1 MCVCRKKGRNLME
14 DNSLMF
20 QMICSELEDAVGA
33 GNISTKR
40 SERAVYSV
48 DYFWLSRKWE
58 DAGIPG
64 PMPDIIVCPG
74 SAEEISRVMK
84 IANYY
89 KIPVTT
95 WGGGSG
101 SQGGAL
107 PINGGI
113 LLDIK
118 RMDKLIDL
126 NTEAGYVVCET
137 GMIFSTLEDL
147 VNEKGYSVMHLPSC
161 LTCCTVGGA
170 LAHNGIGILSTK
182 YGKMDDMCLSLEV
195 VLPNGDIIQTLPVPK
210 HSSGPNLLPIFIGS
224 EGTLGVMTKAKFK
237 IVKSPQ
243 VRTHHAFL
251 FQDIHTGYQACRDI
265 VQSVKPSVIRL
276 FDEAET
282 VSIIKKIIG
291 FEKRGAFMNM
301 TLEGHEKIVE
311 AEKELV
317 LEIAARYGAEYLG
330 HEYGEKWFENRITFF
345 YPDHIMDLPQMFG
358 TLDTVATHDQIETI
372 YWAMKRAVEQNFGE
386 YGVRF
391 ISHSSH
397 WYDWGAMNYSRFI
410 IDNPPEDPVE
420 ALRVHNRIWN
430 AGVRAALANG
440 GVLNDHHGVGLKLSR
455 LVREQYGPALQV
467 LQAIKKGLDPNGIM
481 NPYKMGL

>member
-1 MCVCRKKGRNLME
+1 ME
-14 DNSLMF
+14 FKSFMVN
-20 QMICSELEDAVGA
+20 MIRSELEDAVGVENVSDTHA
-33 GNISTKR
+33 EKLIHG
-40 SERAVYSV
+40 V
-48 DYFWLSRKWE
+48 DYFWLSRMWADKGLTPPAA
-58 DAGIPG
+58 DF
-64 PMPDIIVCPG
+64 IVRPG
-74 SAEEISRVMK
+74 STEEVSRVLK

-89 KIPVTT
+89 KLPVTT

-107 PINGGI
+107 PMAGGI

-118 RMDKLIDL
+118 RMNKLIDL
-126 NTEAGYVVCET
+126 NIEAGHVTCET
-137 GMIFSTLEDL
+137 GMIFETLEQYC
-147 VNEKGYSVMHLPSC
+147 NEKGCSVMHLPSC

-195 VLPNGDIIQTLPVPK
+195 VLPNGDIINTLPVPK
-210 HSSGPNLLPIFIGS
+210 HSSGPNLVPIFVGS

-237 IVKSPQ
+237 IVKQPQ
-243 VRTHHAFL
+243 TRIHHAFL
-251 FQDIHTGYQACRDI
+251 FSDIHVGYQACREI
-265 VQSVKPSVIRL
+265 VQAVKPSIVRL

-291 FEKRGAFMNM
+291 FAKKGSFLNL
-301 TLEGHEKIVE
+301 TLEGYEKIVA
-311 AEKELV
+311 AELEIV
-317 LEIAARYGAEYLG
+317 LEIAKKYGAEDLG
-330 HEYGEKWFENRITFF
+330 TEYGEKWFENRITFF
-345 YPDHIMDLPQMFG
+345 YPGHIMNNPQMFG
-358 TLDTVATHDQIETI
+358 TLDTVATHDNIEKI
-372 YWAMKRAVEQNFGE
+372 YRAMKHTVEENFQQ

-410 IDNPPEDPVE
+410 IDNPPEDPEE
-420 ALRVHNRIWN
+420 ALRVHNQVWN

-455 LVREQYGPALQV
+455 LVREQYGPAIQV
-467 LQAIKKGLDPNGIM
+467 LEALKKQLDPNGIM